1 MEGDNEEI
9 VYATWNEEIMLRVV
23 KILPKLEGNKFS
35 YGGIKLE
42 LIELIDDNGNGE
54 EYELIG
60 EIVLTNE
67 QASMLA
73 NILGST
79 VIENV
84 NILREKI
91 GLLNMFTSA
100 MVDSDNESDNNRMYC

>member
-1 MEGDNEEI
+1 MEGDNEEN
-9 VYATWNEEIMLRVV
+9 VYVTWNEGIMLRVV
-23 KILPKLEGNKFS
+23 KILPKLEGNRFS

-73 NILGST
+73 NVLSYI

-84 NILREKI
+84 NTLREKI
-91 GLLNMFTSA
+91 GLLSVFTEAMNMK
-100 MVDSDNESDNNRMYC
+100 DEGGDNRMYS